1 MPCSCSVGCAC
12 ASATACAGST
22 CIGASVAA
30 ANIASMGLLLG
41 TYHEMWSPGAA
52 NPGRPTPEE
61 QDEIRATLRERNEA
75 ALQKL
80 EGKLK
85 ALESE
90 VPGGLFRSQ
99 RHLDQEKAKLEGRIR
114 RLEHEISILS
124 EE

>member
-12 ASATACAGST
+12 ASATACAGSA

-41 TYHEMWSPGAA
+41 TYHEMWYPDAA
-52 NPGRPTPEE
+52 SPGRPTPEE
-61 QDEIRATLRERNEA
+61 QEEIRASLRERNEA

-85 ALESE
+85 ALASE
-90 VPGGLFRSQ
+90 VPGGVLRSQ
-99 RHLDQEKAKLEGRIR
+99 HHLDQEKAKLEGRIR

-124 EE
+124 AE